1 MPALYL
7 FISKNNTPCPLP
19 KGRGNFTPLENH
31 RLLSVVTIIIIY
43 RLWHKATVCL
53 RERACSLTRVYYK
66 EPLIPTVYGNTTGL
80 KPAELR
86 MLERLYRRKTPPNM
100 VITPEAARALTEASA
115 EIGRQVGLIMDRS
128 GSIRNVLVGTNK
140 DILIPDLSEHRLGS
154 KRLRGVRFI
163 HTHLKEMPLN
173 QEDLTDLALLR
184 LDLIAALAARPDGL
198 PGSISI
204 AHLLPPNP
212 EEQLYEVLPLQA
224 VHTINIDAANFI
236 VDLEREMERA
246 QGARE
251 VAQKDRA
258 ILVSVSKKSK
268 QEQEESIEELKELTR
283 SDGIAVLDTVVQRLH
298 DINPKYLLGEGKLK
312 ELIIRSQQLGAD
324 LIVFDQNL
332 TPAQVKAIGDI
343 TEMRVIDRT
352 QLILDIFARR
362 AHSGDGKVQVELA
375 QLKYRLPRLSERS
388 TALSRLT
395 GGIGGR
401 GPGETRLEV
410 DMRRARDKIR
420 RLEKQLDALG
430 RARDQRRERRVKSE
444 IPIVSI
450 AGYTNAGKSTLF
462 NTLTKSDVKAENLL
476 FATLDTATRRL
487 RFPRDREV
495 VITDT
500 VGFIKDLPKDLLGAF
515 KATLDEMQDADL
527 ILHVV
532 DISNPRFE
540 QQMESVDNLLIE
552 LGLDT
557 IPKLAV
563 FNKADLVNALW
574 ARAVAARFN
583 GVVCSAID
591 PGSFGDLLKEIEK
604 KVWEEKSS
612 AFSVQSSE

>member
-1 MPALYL
+1 
-7 FISKNNTPCPLP
+7 
-19 KGRGNFTPLENH
+19 
-31 RLLSVVTIIIIY
+31 
-43 RLWHKATVCL
+43 
-53 RERACSLTRVYYK
+53 
-66 EPLIPTVYGNTTGL
+66 
-80 KPAELR
+80 
-86 MLERLYRRKTPPNM
+86 MLERLYRRKTPPSM

-115 EIGRQVGLIMDRS
+115 AIGRQVGLIIDRS
-128 GSIRNVLVGTNK
+128 GSIRNVLVGTNR
-140 DILIPDLSEHRLGS
+140 DILIPDLSEHRLGTR
-154 KRLRGVRFI
+154 RLRGVRLI
-163 HTHLKEMPLN
+163 HTHLKDQPLN

-184 LDLIAALAARPDGL
+184 LDMIAALSVRPDGL
-198 PGSISI
+198 PGNISI
-204 AHLLPPNP
+204 AYLIPPNP
-212 EEQLYEVLPLQA
+212 EEKLYEVLPPQSVHA
-224 VHTINIDAANFI
+224 VAMDAAEFI
-236 VDLEREMERA
+236 ADIERQMERA
-246 QGARE
+246 QAALE
-251 VAQKDRA
+251 VAKKDRA
-258 ILVSVSKKSK
+258 ILVSVSKKSRH
-268 QEQEESIEELKELTR
+268 EQEESIEELKELAR
-283 SDGIAVLDTVVQRLH
+283 SDNITVLDTVIQRLQ
-298 DINPKYLLGEGKLK
+298 DINPRYLLGEGKLK

-324 LIVFDQNL
+324 LIVFNQDL

-401 GPGETRLEV
+401 GPGETRLEI
-410 DMRRARDKIR
+410 DMRRARDRIR

-430 RARDQRRERRVKSE
+430 KARDQRRERRVKSE

-462 NTLTKSDVKAENLL
+462 NTLTKSEVKVEDLL

-500 VGFIKDLPKDLLGAF
+500 VGFIRDLPEDLLGAF
-515 KATLDEMQDADL
+515 RATLDEMQDADL

-540 QQMESVDNLLIE
+540 QQMESVDKILTEI
-552 LGLDT
+552 GLDH
-557 IPKLAV
+557 IPRLVV
-563 FNKADLVNALW
+563 FNKVDLVNRFWAKAL
-574 ARAVAARFN
+574 ARRFH
-583 GVVCSAID
+583 GVYCSAINPD
-591 PGSFGDLLKEIEK
+591 TFGDLLKEIEK
-604 KVWEEKSS
+604 RVWPEERDSEVREQKPKSS
-612 AFSVQSSE
+612 STP

>member
-1 MPALYL
+1 M
-7 FISKNNTPCPLP
+7 
-19 KGRGNFTPLENH
+19 
-31 RLLSVVTIIIIY
+31 
-43 RLWHKATVCL
+43 
-53 RERACSLTRVYYK
+53 
-66 EPLIPTVYGNTTGL
+66 
-80 KPAELR
+80 
-86 MLERLYRRKTPPNM
+86 
-100 VITPEAARALTEASA
+100 
-115 EIGRQVGLIMDRS
+115 
-128 GSIRNVLVGTNK
+128 LVGTNK
-140 DILIPDLSEHRLGS
+140 DILIPDLSEHRLGA

-163 HTHLKEMPLN
+163 HTHLKNQPLN

-184 LDLIAALAARPDGL
+184 LDMIAALVVLNDGL
-198 PGSISI
+198 PGTISI
-204 AHLLPPNP
+204 AHMLPRNP
-212 EEQLYEVLPLQA
+212 EEKLYEVLPPQS
-224 VHTINIDAANFI
+224 VHALTIDAAQFI
-236 VDLEREMERA
+236 ADLEREMEKVQTA
-246 QGARE
+246 QE
-251 VAQKDRA
+251 VSKRDRA

-268 QEQEESIEELKELTR
+268 SEQEESIEELKELAR
-283 SDGIAVLDTVVQRLH
+283 SDSITVLDSVIQRLH
-298 DINPKYLLGEGKLK
+298 EINPRYLLGVGKLK

-324 LIVFDQNL
+324 LIVFNQDL

-401 GPGETRLEV
+401 GPGETRLEI

-420 RLEKQLDALG
+420 KLEKQLEGLG
-430 RARDQRRERRVKSE
+430 RARQQRRERRIQSA

-462 NTLTKSDVKAENLL
+462 NALTRSTVMSEDLL

-500 VGFIKDLPKDLLGAF
+500 VGFIRDLPKDLLGAF
-515 KATLDEMQDADL
+515 HATLDEMQDADL
-527 ILHVV
+527 IVHVV

-540 QQMESVDNLLIE
+540 QQMESVDKILTEID
-552 LGLDT
+552 LDR
-557 IPKLAV
+557 IPRLVV
-563 FNKADLVNALW
+563 FNKVDQVNPYW
-574 ARAVAARFN
+574 AKTIAHRFK
-583 GVVCSAID
+583 GVVCSAIQ
-591 PGSFGDLLKEIEK
+591 PETFGKLLDEMEKRVWTGDSAESEIPKYE
-604 KVWEEKSS
+604 
-612 AFSVQSSE
+612 

>member
-1 MPALYL
+1 MPPD
-7 FISKNNTPCPLP
+7 T
-19 KGRGNFTPLENH
+19 
-31 RLLSVVTIIIIY
+31 
-43 RLWHKATVCL
+43 
-53 RERACSLTRVYYK
+53 
-66 EPLIPTVYGNTTGL
+66 
-80 KPAELR
+80 
-86 MLERLYRRKTPPNM
+86 
-100 VITPEAARALTEASA
+100 VITPEAARALSEASSG
-115 EIGRQVGLIMDRS
+115 IGRQVGLIIDRS
-128 GSIRNVLVGTNK
+128 GSIRNVLVGTNH
-140 DILIPDLSEHRLGS
+140 DILIPDLSEHRLGAR
-154 KRLRGVRFI
+154 RLRGVRFI
-163 HTHLKEMPLN
+163 HTHLKNVPLN

-184 LDLIAALAARPDGL
+184 LDMIAALAVGPNGI
-198 PGSISI
+198 PGTISL
-204 AHLLPPNP
+204 AYLVPPNP
-212 EEQLYEVLPLQA
+212 SGKITEVLPPQS
-224 VHTINIDAANFI
+224 VHALDVNAAEFI
-236 VDLEREMERA
+236 ADIEREMERA
-246 QGARE
+246 QSALV
-251 VAQKDRA
+251 VAKKDRA

-268 QEQEESIEELKELTR
+268 HEQEEAIEELKELART
-283 SDGIAVLDTVVQRLH
+283 DAITVLDTVIQRLH
-298 DINPKYLLGEGKLK
+298 EINPKYLLGEGKLK

-324 LIVFDQNL
+324 LIVFNQDL
-332 TPAQVKAIGDI
+332 TPAQVKSIGDI
-343 TEMRVIDRT
+343 SEMRVIDRT

-430 RARDQRRERRVKSE
+430 KARDQRRERRIKSD

-462 NTLTKSDVKAENLL
+462 NTLTLSEVKAEDLL

-515 KATLDEMQDADL
+515 RATLDEMQDADL

-540 QQMESVDNLLIE
+540 QQMESVNNLLAEI
-552 LGLDT
+552 GLDE
-557 IPKLAV
+557 IPQLIV
-563 FNKADLVNALW
+563 LNKVDLVNRLW
-574 ARAVAARFN
+574 ARAIAGRFK

-591 PGSFGDLLKEIEK
+591 PDSFGDLLKEIEK
-604 KVWEEKSS
+604 RVWKETLPDS
-612 AFSVQSSE
+612 A

>member
-1 MPALYL
+1 M
-7 FISKNNTPCPLP
+7 I
-19 KGRGNFTPLENH
+19 
-31 RLLSVVTIIIIY
+31 
-43 RLWHKATVCL
+43 
-53 RERACSLTRVYYK
+53 
-66 EPLIPTVYGNTTGL
+66 
-80 KPAELR
+80 
-86 MLERLYRRKTPPNM
+86 
-100 VITPEAARALTEASA
+100 ITPEAARALSEASA
-115 EIGRQVGLIMDRS
+115 EIGRQIGVIMDRA
-128 GSIRNVLVGTNK
+128 GNIRNVLVGTNK
-140 DILIPDLSEHRLGS
+140 DILIPDLAEHRLGAR
-154 KRLRGVRFI
+154 RLRGVRFI
-163 HTHLKEMPLN
+163 HTHLKDMPLN
-173 QEDLTDLALLR
+173 REDLTDLALLR
-184 LDLIAALAARPDGL
+184 LDMIAALSVRLDGL
-198 PGSISI
+198 PGNISI

-212 EEQLYEVLPLQA
+212 EEKLYEILPPQP
-224 VHTINIDAANFI
+224 VHALKIDTANFI
-236 VDLEREMERA
+236 ADLEREMERA
-246 QGARE
+246 QTAIE
-251 VAQKDRA
+251 VAKKDKA
-258 ILVSVSKKSK
+258 ILVSVSKKSRH
-268 QEQEESIEELKELTR
+268 EQEESIEELKELAR
-283 SDGIAVLDTVVQRLH
+283 SDGITVLDAVVQRPH
-298 DINPKYLLGEGKLK
+298 EINPRYLLGEGKLK

-332 TPAQVKAIGDI
+332 TPAQVKAIGDM

-401 GPGETRLEV
+401 GPGETRLEI

-462 NTLTKSDVKAENLL
+462 NALTKSEVKAEDLL

-495 VITDT
+495 VMTDT

-540 QQMESVDNLLIE
+540 QQMDSVDNLLCEI
-552 LGLDT
+552 GLDRT
-557 IPKLAV
+557 PRLVV
-563 FNKADLVNALW
+563 FNKVDLVNPLW
-574 ARAVAARFN
+574 AKAIAARFN
-583 GVVCSAID
+583 GVVTSAIN
-591 PGSFGDLLKEIEK
+591 PGTFADLLTEMERR
-604 KVWEEKSS
+604 VWPAEHAE
-612 AFSVQSSE
+612 AHA

>member
-1 MPALYL
+1 
-7 FISKNNTPCPLP
+7 
-19 KGRGNFTPLENH
+19 
-31 RLLSVVTIIIIY
+31 
-43 RLWHKATVCL
+43 
-53 RERACSLTRVYYK
+53 
-66 EPLIPTVYGNTTGL
+66 
-80 KPAELR
+80 
-86 MLERLYRRKTPPNM
+86 MLERLYRRKMPPDT
-100 VITPEAARALTEASA
+100 VITPEAARALSEASSVVS
-115 EIGRQVGLIMDRS
+115 RQVGLIIDRS
-128 GSIRNVLVGTNK
+128 GSIRSVIVGTNH
-140 DILIPDLSEHRLGS
+140 DILIPDLSEHRLGTR
-154 KRLRGVRFI
+154 RLRGVRFI
-163 HTHLKEMPLN
+163 HTHLKDQPLN

-184 LDLIAALAARPDGL
+184 LDMIAALVARPDGL
-198 PGSISI
+198 PGNISI
-204 AHLLPPNP
+204 AYLIPPNP
-212 EEQLYEVLPLQA
+212 AEKLYEVLPPRS
-224 VHTINIDAANFI
+224 VHNINLDAAEFI
-236 VDLEREMERA
+236 SEIEREMERA
-246 QGARE
+246 QSAL
-251 VAQKDRA
+251 VVSQKDRA
-258 ILVSVSKKSK
+258 ILVSVSKKSRH
-268 QEQEESIEELKELTR
+268 EQEESIEELNELSR
-283 SDGIAVLDTVVQRLH
+283 SDGITVLDSVVQRPH
-298 DINPKYLLGEGKLK
+298 DINPKYLLGEGKIK

-332 TPAQVKAIGDI
+332 TPAQVKSIGDI
-343 TEMRVIDRT
+343 TEMRIIDRT

-430 RARDQRRERRVKSE
+430 KARDQRRERRVKSD

-462 NTLTKSDVKAENLL
+462 NALTRSEVKAEDLL

-515 KATLDEMQDADL
+515 RATLDEMQDADL

-532 DISNPRFE
+532 DMSNVRFE
-540 QQMESVDNLLIE
+540 QQMESVNKLLTEI
-552 LGLDT
+552 GLDE
-557 IPKLAV
+557 IPQLV
-563 FNKADLVNALW
+563 VLNKVDLVNGLW
-574 ARAVAARFN
+574 ARAIASRFN

-591 PGSFGDLLKEIEK
+591 PYTFGNLLKEIEK
-604 KVWEEKSS
+604 RVWK
-612 AFSVQSSE
+612 A

>member
-1 MPALYL
+1 M
-7 FISKNNTPCPLP
+7 
-19 KGRGNFTPLENH
+19 
-31 RLLSVVTIIIIY
+31 
-43 RLWHKATVCL
+43 
-53 RERACSLTRVYYK
+53 
-66 EPLIPTVYGNTTGL
+66 
-80 KPAELR
+80 
-86 MLERLYRRKTPPNM
+86 
-100 VITPEAARALTEASA
+100 
-115 EIGRQVGLIMDRS
+115 GLIIDRS
-128 GSIRNVLVGTNK
+128 GGIRNVLVGSNR

-154 KRLRGVRFI
+154 RRLRGVRFI
-163 HTHLKEMPLN
+163 HTHLKEQPLN

-184 LDLIAALAARPDGL
+184 LDMIAALTVRTDGL
-198 PGSISI
+198 PGTISI
-204 AHLLPPNP
+204 GYLIPPNP
-212 EEQLYEVLPLQA
+212 EQKLYEVLPPQS
-224 VHTINIDAANFI
+224 VHSISLDAAEFI
-236 VDLEREMERA
+236 SDIERQMERA
-246 QGARE
+246 QAALE

-258 ILVSVSKKSK
+258 ILVSVSKKSRH
-268 QEQEESIEELKELTR
+268 EQEESIEELKELAR
-283 SDGIAVLDTVVQRLH
+283 SDGITVLDSVVQRLH

-332 TPAQVKAIGDI
+332 SPAQVKSIGDI

-401 GPGETRLEV
+401 GPGETRLEI
-410 DMRRARDKIR
+410 DMRRARDRIR
-420 RLEKQLDALG
+420 RLEHQLVTLG
-430 RARDQRRERRVKSE
+430 KARAQRRERRVKSD

-462 NTLTKSDVKAENLL
+462 NALTRSEVKAENLL

-515 KATLDEMQDADL
+515 RATLDEMLDADL

-540 QQMESVDNLLIE
+540 QQMESVNNLITE
-552 LGLDT
+552 IGLDQ
-557 IPKLAV
+557 IPSLVV
-563 FNKADLVNALW
+563 FNKADLVNHAW
-574 ARAVAARFN
+574 ARIIAARFN
-583 GVVCSAID
+583 AVVCSALHPD
-591 PGSFGDLLKEIEK
+591 TFGELLKEIEK
-604 KVWEEKSS
+604 RVWNEENADLRVRS
-612 AFSVQSSE
+612 AGQG

>member
-1 MPALYL
+1 MH
-7 FISKNNTPCPLP
+7 
-19 KGRGNFTPLENH
+19 GN
-31 RLLSVVTIIIIY
+31 I
-43 RLWHKATVCL
+43 
-53 RERACSLTRVYYK
+53 
-66 EPLIPTVYGNTTGL
+66 TGL
-80 KPAELR
+80 KPAEIKT
-86 MLERLYRRKTPPNM
+86 LERLYRRKTPPNM

-115 EIGRQVGLIMDRS
+115 ETGRQIGLIIDRS
-128 GSIRNVLVGTNK
+128 GSIRNVLVGTNR
-140 DILIPDLSEHRLGS
+140 DILIPDLSEHRLGA

-163 HTHLKEMPLN
+163 HTHLKDQPLN

-184 LDLIAALAARPDGL
+184 LDMIAALVVRPDGL
-198 PGSISI
+198 PGTISI

-212 EEQLYEVLPLQA
+212 EEQLYEILPPRP
-224 VHTINIDAANFI
+224 VHAIGIEAADFI
-236 VDLEREMERA
+236 ADIERQMERA
-246 QGARE
+246 QAARE
-251 VAQKDRA
+251 VVKKDRA

-268 QEQEESIEELKELTR
+268 HEQEESVEELRELAR

-312 ELIIRSQQLGAD
+312 ELIIRSQQIGAD

-352 QLILDIFARR
+352 QLILDIFSRR

-401 GPGETRLEV
+401 GPGETRLEI
-410 DMRRARDKIR
+410 DMRRARDRIR
-420 RLEKQLDALG
+420 SLEKQLDALG
-430 RARDQRRERRVKSE
+430 KARDQRRERRVKSE

-462 NTLTKSDVKAENLL
+462 NALTKSEVKAEDLL

-540 QQMESVDNLLIE
+540 QQMESVDNLLTEI
-552 LGLDT
+552 GLDH
-557 IPKLAV
+557 IPKLVV
-563 FNKADLVNALW
+563 FNKVDLVNPLW
-574 ARAVAARFN
+574 AKAVAARFH
-583 GVVCSAID
+583 GVVCSALHPD
-591 PGSFGDLLKEIEK
+591 TFGDLLKVIEK
-604 KVWEEKSS
+604 RVWPEKQGQTSG
-612 AFSVQSSE
+612 AWNRKITA

>member
-1 MPALYL
+1 
-7 FISKNNTPCPLP
+7 
-19 KGRGNFTPLENH
+19 
-31 RLLSVVTIIIIY
+31 
-43 RLWHKATVCL
+43 
-53 RERACSLTRVYYK
+53 
-66 EPLIPTVYGNTTGL
+66 
-80 KPAELR
+80 
-86 MLERLYRRKTPPNM
+86 MLERLYRRRMPPNA
-100 VITPEAARALTEASA
+100 VITPEAARALSEASA
-115 EIGRQVGLIMDRS
+115 ETGRQIGLIIDRS
-128 GSIRNVLVGTNK
+128 GSVRNVIVGSNK

-154 KRLRGVRFI
+154 RRLRGVRFI
-163 HTHLKEMPLN
+163 HTHLKGQPLN

-184 LDLIAALAARPDGL
+184 LDMIAALAVQPDGL

-204 AHLLPPNP
+204 AHLIPPNP
-212 EEQLYEVLPLQA
+212 EEKLYEVLPPQA
-224 VHTINIDAANFI
+224 VHALDIDATELIADI
-236 VDLEREMERA
+236 ERQMERA

-251 VAQKDRA
+251 VVQKDRA
-258 ILVSVSKKSK
+258 ILVSVAKKSK
-268 QEQEESIEELKELTR
+268 HEQEESVEELKELAR
-283 SDGIAVLDTVVQRLH
+283 SDGIVVLDAVMQRLH
-298 DINPKYLLGEGKLK
+298 DINPRYLLGEGKLK

-375 QLKYRLPRLSERS
+375 MLKYRLPRLSERS

-401 GPGETRLEV
+401 GPGETRLEI

-420 RLEKQLDALG
+420 RLEKQLDAL
-430 RARDQRRERRVKSE
+430 RKARNQRRERRVRSDV
-444 IPIVSI
+444 PIVSI

-462 NTLTKSDVKAENLL
+462 NALTKSEVKAENLL

-515 KATLDEMQDADL
+515 RATLEEMLDANL

-540 QQMESVDNLLIE
+540 QQMDSVNNLLSEI
-552 LGLDT
+552 GLDH
-557 IPKLAV
+557 IPRLIV
-563 FNKADLVNALW
+563 FNKTDLVNPLW
-574 ARAVAARFN
+574 AKAVAARFK
-583 GVVCSAID
+583 GVVCSAIN
-591 PGSFGDLLKEIEK
+591 PETFEELLREIEM
-604 KVWEEKSS
+604 KVW
-612 AFSVQSSE
+612 QGL

>member
-1 MPALYL
+1 M
-7 FISKNNTPCPLP
+7 KT
-19 KGRGNFTPLENH
+19 
-31 RLLSVVTIIIIY
+31 
-43 RLWHKATVCL
+43 
-53 RERACSLTRVYYK
+53 
-66 EPLIPTVYGNTTGL
+66 
-80 KPAELR
+80 
-86 MLERLYRRKTPPNM
+86 LERLYRRKMQSGT
-100 VITPEAARALTEASA
+100 VITPEAARALSEASA
-115 EIGRQVGLIMDRS
+115 EIGRQVGLIIDRS
-128 GSIRNVLVGTNK
+128 GSIRNVLVGTNH
-140 DILIPDLSEHRLGS
+140 DILIPDLSEHRLGAR
-154 KRLRGVRFI
+154 RLRGVRFI
-163 HTHLKEMPLN
+163 HTHLKDQPLN
-173 QEDLTDLALLR
+173 HEDLTDLALLR
-184 LDLIAALAARPDGL
+184 LDMIAALAVRPDGL
-198 PGSISI
+198 PGNISI
-204 AHLLPPNP
+204 AYLIPPNP
-212 EEQLYEVLPLQA
+212 EEKLYEVLPPQSMHG
-224 VHTINIDAANFI
+224 VNIDAAEFI
-236 VDLEREMERA
+236 ADIERQMERA
-246 QGARE
+246 QTAVE
-251 VAQKDRA
+251 VAKKDRA
-258 ILVSVSKKSK
+258 ILVSVSKKSRH
-268 QEQEESIEELKELTR
+268 EQEESIEELRELAR
-283 SDGIAVLDTVVQRLH
+283 SDGITVLDTVIQRPH

-312 ELIIRSQQLGAD
+312 DLIIRSQQLGAD

-332 TPAQVKAIGDI
+332 TPAQVKSIGDI

-410 DMRRARDKIR
+410 DMRRSRDKIR

-430 RARDQRRERRVKSE
+430 KARDQRRERRVKSD

-462 NTLTKSDVKAENLL
+462 NALTRSEVKTEDLL

-515 KATLDEMQDADL
+515 RATLDEMQDADL

-540 QQMESVDNLLIE
+540 QQMESVNKLLTEI
-552 LGLDT
+552 GLDE
-557 IPKLAV
+557 IPQLIV
-563 FNKADLVNALW
+563 LNKVDLVNSLW
-574 ARAVAARFN
+574 ARAIAARFK
-583 GVVCSAID
+583 GVGCSAID
-591 PGSFGDLLKEIEK
+591 PDTFGVLLKEIEK
-604 KVWEEKSS
+604 RVWTE
-612 AFSVQSSE
+612 FS

>member
-1 MPALYL
+1 MG
-7 FISKNNTPCPLP
+7 PCGSGAP
-19 KGRGNFTPLENH
+19 RGAP
-31 RLLSVVTIIIIY
+31 
-43 RLWHKATVCL
+43 
-53 RERACSLTRVYYK
+53 
-66 EPLIPTVYGNTTGL
+66 IPTVHGNITGL
-80 KPAELR
+80 RPAETR
-86 MLERLYRRKTPPNM
+86 TLERLYRRKMPPDA

-115 EIGRQVGLIMDRS
+115 EIGRQVGLIIDRS
-128 GSIRNVLVGTNK
+128 GSVRDVLVGTNH
-140 DILIPDLSEHRLGS
+140 DILIPDLSEHRLGA

-163 HTHLKEMPLN
+163 HTHLKEQPLN

-184 LDLIAALAARPDGL
+184 LDLIAALVARQDGL

-212 EEQLYEVLPLQA
+212 EEKLYEVLPPRS
-224 VHTINIDAANFI
+224 VHGLTLDALDLI
-236 VDLEREMERA
+236 STLEREMERLQRA
-246 QGARE
+246 VE
-251 VAQKDRA
+251 VVRKDRA
-258 ILVSVSKKSK
+258 ILVSVSKAART
-268 QEQEESIEELKELTR
+268 EQEESIEELKELAR
-283 SDGIAVLDTVVQRLH
+283 SDSIHVLDTVIQRPH
-298 DINPKYLLGEGKLK
+298 DINPRYLLGEGKLK

-324 LIVFDQNL
+324 LIVFNQDL

-420 RLEKQLDALG
+420 RLEKQLIALG
-430 RARDQRRERRVKSE
+430 KARDQRRDRRVSSAV
-444 IPIVSI
+444 PIVSI

-462 NTLTKSDVKAENLL
+462 NTLTKADVNAEDLL

-487 RFPRDREV
+487 RFPKEREV

-500 VGFIKDLPKDLLGAF
+500 VGFIRDLPKDLLGAF
-515 KATLDEMQDADL
+515 RATLDEMQDADL

-540 QQMESVDNLLIE
+540 QQMESVDKILNEI
-552 LGLDT
+552 GLDN
-557 IPKLAV
+557 IPRIMV
-563 FNKADLVNALW
+563 FNKVDLVSPLW
-574 ARAVAARFN
+574 AKAIASRFN
-583 GVVCSAID
+583 GVACSARR
-591 PGSFGDLLKEIEK
+591 PETLGGLLKEIEER
-604 KVWEEKSS
+604 VWQEGE
-612 AFSVQSSE
+612 

>member
-1 MPALYL
+1 
-7 FISKNNTPCPLP
+7 
-19 KGRGNFTPLENH
+19 
-31 RLLSVVTIIIIY
+31 
-43 RLWHKATVCL
+43 
-53 RERACSLTRVYYK
+53 
-66 EPLIPTVYGNTTGL
+66 
-80 KPAELR
+80 
-86 MLERLYRRKTPPNM
+86 MLERLYRRKMPPNT
-100 VITPEAARALTEASA
+100 VITPEAARALSAASA
-115 EIGRQVGLIMDRS
+115 EIGRQVGLIIDRS
-128 GSIRNVLVGTNK
+128 GGIRDVLVGTNH
-140 DILIPDLSEHRLGS
+140 DILIPDLSEHRLGA

-163 HTHLKEMPLN
+163 HTHLKNAPLN

-184 LDLIAALAARPDGL
+184 LDMIAALVVEPGGL
-198 PGSISI
+198 PGAISI
-204 AHLLPPNP
+204 AYLVPPNP
-212 EEQLYEVLPLQA
+212 EEKLYEVLPPQS
-224 VHTINIDAANFI
+224 VHGLSIDASELFA
-236 VDLEREMERA
+236 DLEHQMERA
-246 QGARE
+246 QAAVE
-251 VAQKDRA
+251 VAKIDRA

-268 QEQEESIEELKELTR
+268 QDQEESVEELKELART
-283 SDGIAVLDTVVQRLH
+283 DGITVLDTVIQRLH
-298 DINPKYLLGEGKLK
+298 DFNPRYLLGEGKLK
-312 ELIIRSQQLGAD
+312 DLIIRSQQLGAD

-332 TPAQVKAIGDI
+332 SPAQVKAIGNI

-430 RARDQRRERRVKSE
+430 KARDQRRERRVKSE

-462 NTLTKSDVKAENLL
+462 NALTRSEIQAENLL

-515 KATLDEMQDADL
+515 RATLDEMQDANL

-540 QQMESVDNLLIE
+540 QQMNSVNTLLLEI
-552 LGLDT
+552 GLEQ
-557 IPKLAV
+557 IPQLV
-563 FNKADLVNALW
+563 VLNKADLVNPLW
-574 ARAVAARFN
+574 AKAIAARFK
-583 GVVCSAID
+583 GVVCSAIK
-591 PGSFGDLLKEIEK
+591 PETFGNLMREIEK
-604 KVWEEKSS
+604 KVWGQYSS
-612 AFSVQSSE
+612 DVVAQSSEEVI

>member
-1 MPALYL
+1 
-7 FISKNNTPCPLP
+7 
-19 KGRGNFTPLENH
+19 
-31 RLLSVVTIIIIY
+31 
-43 RLWHKATVCL
+43 
-53 RERACSLTRVYYK
+53 
-66 EPLIPTVYGNTTGL
+66 
-80 KPAELR
+80 
-86 MLERLYRRKTPPNM
+86 MLERLYRRRMPPDT
-100 VITPEAARALTEASA
+100 VVTPEAARALSETSL
-115 EIGRQVGLIMDRS
+115 EIGRQVGLIIDRS
-128 GSIRNVLVGTNK
+128 GSVRNVLVGTNK

-163 HTHLKEMPLN
+163 HTHLKDSPLN

-184 LDLIAALAARPDGL
+184 LDLIAALAVRPDGL
-198 PGSISI
+198 PGNLSI
-204 AHLLPPNP
+204 AYLVPPNP
-212 EEQLYEVLPLQA
+212 EERLYEVLPPQSVHA
-224 VHTINIDAANFI
+224 VTINAAEFI
-236 VDLEREMERA
+236 SDMERQMERA
-246 QGARE
+246 QAAAE
-251 VAQKDRA
+251 VAKKDRA
-258 ILVSVSKKSK
+258 ILVSVSKKSR
-268 QEQEESIEELKELTR
+268 QEQEESVEELKELART
-283 SDGIAVLDTVVQRLH
+283 DGIMVLDTVVQRLH

-332 TPAQVKAIGDI
+332 SPAQVKAIGDI
-343 TEMRVIDRT
+343 TELRVIDRT
-352 QLILDIFARR
+352 QLILDIFAGR

-410 DMRRARDKIR
+410 DMRRARDRIR

-430 RARDQRRERRVKSE
+430 KARGQRRERRVKSE

-462 NTLTKSDVKAENLL
+462 NALTRSDVKAEDLL

-515 KATLDEMQDADL
+515 RATLDEMRDADL

-532 DISNPRFE
+532 DVSNPRFE
-540 QQMESVDNLLIE
+540 QQMESVNGLLREI
-552 LGLDT
+552 GLEH
-557 IPKLAV
+557 IPQLTV
-563 FNKADLVNALW
+563 LNKTDLVNPFW
-574 ARAVAARFN
+574 AKAIARRFG
-583 GVVCSAID
+583 GVVCSAINPD
-591 PGSFGDLLKEIEK
+591 TFEELLKEIEK
-604 KVWEEKSS
+604 RVWKEEDSPE
-612 AFSVQSSE
+612 FRVQSS

>member
-1 MPALYL
+1 MNTAQVRLPALY
-7 FISKNNTPCPLP
+7 FI
-19 KGRGNFTPLENH
+19 
-31 RLLSVVTIIIIY
+31 LLDQP
-43 RLWHKATVCL
+43 RQRRDRKAN
-53 RERACSLTRVYYK
+53 
-66 EPLIPTVYGNTTGL
+66 IPTIYGNTTGL
-80 KPAELR
+80 KPAE
-86 MLERLYRRKTPPNM
+86 MKTLERLYRRKMQSGT

-115 EIGRQVGLIMDRS
+115 EIGRQVGLIIDRS
-128 GSIRNVLVGTNK
+128 GSIRNVLVGTNH
-140 DILIPDLSEHRLGS
+140 DILIPDLSEHRLGAR
-154 KRLRGVRFI
+154 RLRGVRFI
-163 HTHLKEMPLN
+163 HTHLKDQPLN
-173 QEDLTDLALLR
+173 HEDLTDLALLR
-184 LDLIAALAARPDGL
+184 LDMIAALAVRPDGL
-198 PGSISI
+198 PGNISI
-204 AHLLPPNP
+204 AYLIPPNP
-212 EEQLYEVLPLQA
+212 EEKLYEVLPPQSMHG
-224 VHTINIDAANFI
+224 VNIDAAEFI
-236 VDLEREMERA
+236 ADIERQMERA
-246 QGARE
+246 QTAVE
-251 VAQKDRA
+251 VAKKDRA
-258 ILVSVSKKSK
+258 ILVSVSKKSRH
-268 QEQEESIEELKELTR
+268 EQEESIEELRELAR
-283 SDGIAVLDTVVQRLH
+283 SDGITVLDTVVQRPH

-312 ELIIRSQQLGAD
+312 DLIIRSQQLGSD

-332 TPAQVKAIGDI
+332 TPAQVKSIGDI

-410 DMRRARDKIR
+410 DMRRSRDKIR

-430 RARDQRRERRVKSE
+430 KAREQRRERRVKSD

-462 NTLTKSDVKAENLL
+462 NALTRSEVKTEDLL

-515 KATLDEMQDADL
+515 RATLDEMQDADL

-540 QQMESVDNLLIE
+540 QQMESVNKLLTEI
-552 LGLDT
+552 GLDE
-557 IPKLAV
+557 IPQLIV
-563 FNKADLVNALW
+563 LNKVDLVNSLW
-574 ARAVAARFN
+574 ARAIAARFK
-583 GVVCSAID
+583 GVGCSAID
-591 PGSFGDLLKEIEK
+591 PETFGVLLKEIEK
-604 KVWEEKSS
+604 RVWSE
-612 AFSVQSSE
+612 FS

>member
-1 MPALYL
+1 
-7 FISKNNTPCPLP
+7 
-19 KGRGNFTPLENH
+19 
-31 RLLSVVTIIIIY
+31 
-43 RLWHKATVCL
+43 
-53 RERACSLTRVYYK
+53 
-66 EPLIPTVYGNTTGL
+66 
-80 KPAELR
+80 
-86 MLERLYRRKTPPNM
+86 M
-100 VITPEAARALTEASA
+100 VITPEAARALSEASV
-115 EIGRQVGLIMDRS
+115 EIGRQIGLIIDRS
-128 GSIRNVLVGTNK
+128 GSVRNVIIGTNK

-154 KRLRGVRFI
+154 RRLRGVRFI
-163 HTHLKEMPLN
+163 HTHLKDQPLN

-184 LDLIAALAARPDGL
+184 LDMIAALAAQADGL
-198 PGSISI
+198 PGNISI
-204 AHLLPPNP
+204 AYLIPAKP
-212 EEQLYEVLPLQA
+212 EEKLYEVLLPRP
-224 VHTINIDAANFI
+224 VHAIGIDAAEFI
-236 VDLEREMERA
+236 ADIERQMEKA
-246 QGARE
+246 QAAVE
-251 VAQKDRA
+251 VAKKDRA
-258 ILVSVSKKSK
+258 ILVSVSKKSRN
-268 QEQEESIEELKELTR
+268 EQEESVEELKELAR
-283 SDGIAVLDTVVQRLH
+283 SDGITVLDAVVQRPH

-332 TPAQVKAIGDI
+332 TPAQIKAIGDI

-410 DMRRARDKIR
+410 DMRRARDRIR

-430 RARDQRRERRVKSE
+430 KARDQRRERRVKSA

-462 NTLTKSDVKAENLL
+462 NALTKSEVKAENLL

-515 KATLDEMQDADL
+515 RATLDEMQDADL

-532 DISNPRFE
+532 DLSNPRFE
-540 QQMESVDNLLIE
+540 QQMESVNNLLLEI
-552 LGLDT
+552 GLDR
-557 IPKLAV
+557 IPQLAV
-563 FNKADLVNALW
+563 FNKVDLVNQLW
-574 ARAVAARFN
+574 AKAIALRFR
-583 GVVCSAID
+583 GVICSAIN
-591 PGSFGDLLKEIEK
+591 PNTLGDLLREIEE
-604 KVWEEKSS
+604 KVWKEESISELPASGTGSVPSS
-612 AFSVQSSE
+612 